1 MAGAGDRAAAVAAL
15 PGLGHRLGLYE
26 QEAVRT
32 VEFGVLA
39 FDEFSSRDRGR
50 NVLLLLVVILVG
62 GDPVP
67 EDLIQVGLH
76 FVRIGFVLVVVT
88 GRYNGIGA
96 GLVLVVLVVLVVRRS
111 GVVGQILDLV
121 PIVEVV
127 VKFVFDQVLV
137 HRLVTHVVTHRIL
150 GQAVRL
156 VAAGS

>member
-1 MAGAGDRAAAVAAL
+1 MAAL
-15 PGLGHRLGLYE
+15 PGLGHGLGLYE

-39 FDEFSSRDRGR
+39 FDEFSRRDRGR
-50 NVLLLLVVILVG
+50 NVLLLVVVLVG

-76 FVRIGFVLVVVT
+76 FVRIGFVLVVT

-96 GLVLVVLVVLVVRRS
+96 GLVLVVVLVLLVIRHA
-111 GVVGQILDLV
+111 GVVGQILGLV

-127 VKFVFDQVLV
+127 VKFVFGQVLV

>member
-1 MAGAGDRAAAVAAL
+1 MAAL
-15 PGLGHRLGLYE
+15 PGLGHGLGLYE

-39 FDEFSSRDRGR
+39 FDEFSRRDRGR
-50 NVLLLLVVILVG
+50 NVLLFVVVILVG

-96 GLVLVVLVVLVVRRS
+96 GLVVLVVLVVLSTSVYTYVASR
-111 GVVGQILDLV
+111 VDLSSS
-121 PIVEVV
+121 EN
-127 VKFVFDQVLV
+127 FF
-137 HRLVTHVVTHRIL
+137 
-150 GQAVRL
+150 
-156 VAAGS
+156 